1 LSSDRVGNFV
11 MQTVESDVVEL
22 SAHIGWTLLIYFM
35 LNRIVVIEIFEV
47 LIMNLENIT
56 VHLWCI
62 DPMDVAPEANFT
74 ELPVLS

>member
-1 LSSDRVGNFV
+1 MSWVICIWLVLSSDQVGNSV

-22 SAHIGWTLLIYFM
+22 LAQIGWTLSIYFM

-62 DPMDVAPEANFT
+62 LWM
-74 ELPVLS
+74 

>member
-1 LSSDRVGNFV
+1 LSSDQVGNSI

-22 SAHIGWTLLIYFM
+22 LAQIGWTLSIYFM

-62 DPMDVAPEANFT
+62 LWM
-74 ELPVLS
+74 

>member
-1 LSSDRVGNFV
+1 

-62 DPMDVAPEANFT
+62 LWM
-74 ELPVLS
+74 